1 MGFGL
6 RDESLIKPRRNLH
19 GYHSPHPPYCGQW
32 LILHHKGGYLS
43 PWPPSFVVLLFGSLE
58 LLRPGPASESGHRAA
73 SAHDTAGLKASLVSQ
88 ESPS

>member
-1 MGFGL
+1 MGFWL
-6 RDESLIKPRRNLH
+6 RDESLIKPRRSLH

-58 LLRPGPASESGHRAA
+58 APAPWNSLREWPTGLPLLMTLLG
-73 SAHDTAGLKASLVSQ
+73 
-88 ESPS
+88 